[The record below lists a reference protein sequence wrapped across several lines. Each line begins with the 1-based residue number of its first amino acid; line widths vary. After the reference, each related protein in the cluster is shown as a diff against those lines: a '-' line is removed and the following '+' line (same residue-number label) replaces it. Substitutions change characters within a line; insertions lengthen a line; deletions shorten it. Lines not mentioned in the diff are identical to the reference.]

1 MKVRNLFVL
10 IVIILTV
17 SPFIIVVANQI
28 ELNKVVR
35 SSYLNGLITAC
46 GIFVAF
52 ITASVVSRSK
62 ELDDLIFNMMRMTLI
77 LFTGSVISLSY
88 QLIVAD
94 NATIFQLALFSS
106 TLTLASLTAWN
117 ILNTLY
123 MKSKFSRE

>member
-1 MKVRNLFVL
+1 VKVRNLFVL